1 MKQASL
7 NYKKPW
13 YNVSG
18 GRYNGNEPAFYD
30 AQQLPWVAV
39 LESNWEIMR
48 NELLALMEVKPQR
61 LQPYF
66 INKEMSFPPK
76 QWKTM
81 GLYFWKF
88 AMHKNCKRCPQTVAI
103 LKTIP
108 GLTSFSLSV
117 LEAGSNINPH
127 QGDTDA
133 IYRCH
138 VGISIPEGLPNC
150 GFQVGKE
157 IRPWEEGKALPFCD
171 AQTHTAWNH
180 SNERRIVLIL
190 DVMRP
195 EYIDRQNS
203 VCAHVLASS
212 FLQMLYQRFKV
223 LGSRSGYLKSTLYH
237 VSRITILG
245 VLPIQRGLRLITF

>member
-1 MKQASL
+1 MKPETLS
-7 NYKKPW
+7 YKKPW
-13 YNVSG
+13 YNVEG
-18 GRYNGNEPAFYD
+18 GRYSGNEPSFYD
-30 AQQLPWVAV
+30 PKQLPWVPV
-39 LESNWEIMR
+39 IENNWEIMR
-48 NELLALMEVKPQR
+48 DELLALMKGRPER
-61 LQPYF
+61 LRPYF
-66 INKEMSFPPK
+66 INKEMSFPPRH
-76 QWKTM
+76 WKTM

-88 AMHKNCKRCPQTVAI
+88 TMHKNCRKCPKTVKL
-103 LKTIP
+103 LKSIP

-157 IRPWEEGKALPFCD
+157 LRPWEQGKVLPFCD

-180 SNERRIVLIL
+180 SGERRIILIL

-195 EYIDRQNS
+195 EYVSRQNRI
-203 VCAHVLASS
+203 CARVLASAV
-212 FLQMLYQRFKV
+212 LQMLYQRFSF
-223 LGSRSGYLKSTLYH
+223 LRRRSGYLKGALYH
-237 VSRITILG
+237 ISRVVILG
-245 VLPIQRGLRLITF
+245 ILPIQRSFK